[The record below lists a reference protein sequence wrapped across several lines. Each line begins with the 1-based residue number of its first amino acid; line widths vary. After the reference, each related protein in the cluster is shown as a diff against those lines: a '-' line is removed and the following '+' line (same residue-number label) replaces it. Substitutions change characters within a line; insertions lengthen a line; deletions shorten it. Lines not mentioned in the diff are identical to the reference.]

1 MSQLQDAIRVMRELL
16 GDANVIS
23 APNEISEYEKSTFH
37 TDQRIPFV
45 VLPGSTDEVRAVV
58 QTANRFK
65 LPIYPI
71 SRGRNWGL
79 GSRVPVHSGNCVV
92 DLKRMDAIVEFD
104 EHLSYIT
111 VQPGVTFRQVADF
124 LCKRNSELYL
134 TAIGAPEDSSLIG
147 NALERGDGFGPMGE
161 KVRFCC
167 GLEAVLPSGEVV
179 NTGNETFTN
188 SSTSK
193 LSKFGLG
200 PDIESLFFQSNLAI
214 ITKMTFWLALRPPQ
228 FQSLIFG
235 IRNSEDLQHVCL
247 SMRRLLQLGILND
260 ASFAIWNIYR
270 FLAAQMQYPW
280 EQDGEAKAS
289 PEQLLEHLPAT
300 WRSARWVGLAG
311 LYSAS
316 GRLARAEKK
325 LVKEALKGKVTK
337 LIFVDAFTANL
348 ARWLKVPLRKIT
360 GVDIEKNLD
369 TLYFESVF
377 LGHPPS
383 HNTPSIY
390 WRKRMPAP
398 ADMDPNRDRCGLHWI
413 CVLLPYDGAH
423 VVRIS
428 QIIEETVLRYRLEPQ
443 YMFWAVTQWLLK
455 SFIVISY
462 DRDIEHEEAG
472 ALDCYH
478 DLLTTLH
485 QAGYTSSRIGIQSM
499 QTVTPDQQSH
509 IDFIQRIKNLLDPND
524 ILAPGRYDFRHRWR
538 L

>member
-1 MSQLQDAIRVMRELL
+1 MAQLQEAIRALRELL
-16 GDANVIS
+16 GSANVKSESKDI
-23 APNEISEYEKSTFH
+23 AEYEKSTFH
-37 TDQRIPFV
+37 TNQRIPFV
-45 VLPGSTDEVRAVV
+45 VFPGSTDEVQGVV
-58 QTANRFK
+58 RIANRFK

-79 GSRVPVHSGNCVV
+79 GSRVPVGDGNCVV
-92 DLKRMDAIVEFD
+92 DLKRMDEIVEFD

-124 LCKRNSELYL
+124 LSKQKSELYL

-179 NTGNETFTN
+179 NTGNEAFTN
-188 SSTSK
+188 SSTRK

-200 PDIESLFFQSNLAI
+200 PDIESLFFQSNLAV
-214 ITKMTFWLALRPPQ
+214 ITKMTFWLALKPPQ

-235 IRNSEDLQHVCL
+235 IRDSDELQQICQ
-247 SMRRLLQLGILND
+247 SMRRLLQLGVLDD

-270 FLAAQMQYPW
+270 FIAAQMQYPW
-280 EQDGEAKAS
+280 EADGTAKAA
-289 PEQLLEHLPAT
+289 PEQLIEYLPST
-300 WRSARWVGLAG
+300 WRNSRWIGLAG

-316 GRLARAEKK
+316 SRVARANKK

-337 LIFVDAFTANL
+337 LIFVDSFTANI
-348 ARWLKVPLRKIT
+348 ARWLQTPLKKIT
-360 GVDIEKNLD
+360 GIDIEKNIN

-398 ADMDPNRDRCGLHWI
+398 PDMDPNRDRCGLYWI
-413 CVLLPYDGAH
+413 CVLVPYDGTH
-423 VVRIS
+423 VVGIS
-428 QIIEETVLRYRLEPQ
+428 RIIEDTIFRYKFEPQ

-455 SFIVISY
+455 SFVVISY
-462 DRDIEHEEAG
+462 DRDIEQEEID
-472 ALDCYH
+472 ALNCYN
-478 DLLTTLH
+478 DLLTRLH
-485 QAGYTSSRIGIQSM
+485 QAGYAPNRLGIQSM
-499 QTVTPDQQSH
+499 LSVAPDQQSY
-509 IDFIQRIKNLLDPND
+509 IDFIERIKKLIDPND
-524 ILAPGRYDFRHRWR
+524 ILSPGRYDFRHRWR